1 VGTPKAREKERTM
14 NEPIQEKTTT
24 PPGLLPKHVQSWLIL
39 GLAVLMV
46 VIMWLTGG
54 KKQASL
60 PKANASTI
68 QTPLPLEVNETKITD
83 LQNRIQELQREQL
96 AAQSALV
103 QQNRLLGAAP
113 DPQQTQANNA
123 SGNPSST
130 EDPIQTE
137 RKRRQ
142 YVSLFSSN
150 IALSYRKTAQGE
162 QSPLSD
168 PASRNADA
176 VRPSPPPTGP
186 DLAQL
191 AQVAQI
197 LKDAQPNIATQGP
210 MTGQSNSATSAQ
222 TGHLSVSTSPAD
234 VKTEGK
240 EATTPAAAIQ
250 KSSDAAAGKTYILF
264 EGTVL
269 ESVLINRLDGQF
281 VGPVECLLSNDVYS
295 HDRQHLLIPAGTKIL
310 GETRRVEA
318 FGQTRLAVAFHRLIM
333 PDGYSLNLDQF
344 KGLNQ
349 IGDAGLR
356 DQVNNHYLRIFGASL
371 AIGALGAVAEAGTGG
386 TFNASGADLMRQGF
400 AQSMAQSSEQILDKF
415 LNILP
420 TVTIR
425 EGHRVKV
432 YLSGDLAMPDYNNH
446 QIPPD
451 L

>member
-1 VGTPKAREKERTM
+1 M

-123 SGNPSST
+123 SGNPTST

-150 IALSYRKTAQGE
+150 IALSYRRSAPSERST
-162 QSPLSD
+162 PSD
-168 PASRNADA
+168 PASQNADA
-176 VRPSPPPTGP
+176 VPPSPPPTGP

-210 MTGQSNSATSAQ
+210 TAGQPNSTTSAQ
-222 TGHLSVSTSPAD
+222 TGSLSVSTGPAD

-281 VGPVECLLSNDVYS
+281 VGPVECLLSNDLYS

-356 DQVNNHYLRIFGASL
+356 DQVNNHYLRIFGTSL

-400 AQSMAQSSEQILDKF
+400 AQSLAQSSEQILDKF

-432 YLSGDLAMPDYNNH
+432 FLSGDLAMPDYNNH
-446 QIPPD
+446 KMPPD